1 MGKINGGNVT
11 ITCVIIKPFMSFDK
25 EWCFLSFLGG
35 AVLDAYYRNM
45 GERQADAAWR
55 DEEDSIS
62 SPGLPI
68 IFVPFLTS
76 FTYCYLFFSI
86 VISLSVFSKS
96 APKSCLIYK

>member
-1 MGKINGGNVT
+1 MVFFI
-11 ITCVIIKPFMSFDK
+11 
-25 EWCFLSFLGG
+25 FLGGG

-45 GERQADAAWR
+45 GERQADAAWRGWR

-86 VISLSVFSKS
+86 VISLSVFFKVCS
-96 APKSCLIYK
+96 